1 MLYSLIVTFTSDGLC
16 PEAEEILER
25 RESHEEAVGEAVE
38 EEEDEVLD
46 QSEGSITLC
55 ACVDQSEAS
64 IHLVVVEGDT
74 VVDPGTVV
82 VHLEH
87 ARAAHG
93 AVVRAVWLH
102 TRALLAVPHRTL
114 QTRVK
119 CV

>member
-1 MLYSLIVTFTSDGLC
+1 MR
-16 PEAEEILER
+16 PEPEEILEGG
-25 RESHEEAVGEAVE
+25 EGNKHAVGEAVE
-38 EEEDEVLD
+38 EEQDE
-46 QSEGSITLC
+46 E
-55 ACVDQSEAS
+55 
-64 IHLVVVEGDT
+64 LVVVESDT

-102 TRALLAVPHRTL
+102 ARALLAVPHRTL